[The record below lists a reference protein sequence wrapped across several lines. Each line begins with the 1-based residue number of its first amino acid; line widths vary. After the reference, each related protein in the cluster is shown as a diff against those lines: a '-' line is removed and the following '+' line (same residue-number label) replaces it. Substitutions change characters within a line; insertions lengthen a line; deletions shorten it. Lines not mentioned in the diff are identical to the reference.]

1 MKAINTYNVV
11 MGAVTT
17 VFSAVFGVFWWL
29 FALYALFN
37 VIDWLTGWYK
47 SHKQKKENSKVGLI
61 GLLKKLGYWAVILVA
76 FSIPSAFI
84 ELGTI
89 LNINLGFLK
98 FIGWF
103 TLASLM
109 VNEVRSILENLVET
123 GYDVPKILIQGL
135 AVTDRLVNKTEDEIT
150 QQKFEN
156 GNDEGGT
163 SE

>member
-1 MKAINTYNVV
+1 MKVINTYNVV
-11 MGAVTT
+11 VGAIAT
-17 VFSAVFGVFWWL
+17 VLSAVFGVFWWL
-29 FALYALFN
+29 FALYFLFN

-47 SHKQKKENSKVGLI
+47 SYKQKKESSKVGLI

-89 LNINLGFLK
+89 LNINLGFLE

-123 GYDVPKILIQGL
+123 GYNVPKILIQGL
-135 AVTDRLVNKTEDEIT
+135 AVTDRLVNKTEDEIA

-156 GNDEGGT
+156 GSDRGGT
-163 SE
+163 DE

>member
-1 MKAINTYNVV
+1 MKVVNTYNAF
-11 MGAVTT
+11 MGAV
-17 VFSAVFGVFWWL
+17 VSILSAIFGVLWWL

-47 SHKQKKENSKVGLI
+47 SYKQKKESSKVGLI

-84 ELGTI
+84 KLGTI
-89 LNINLGFLK
+89 LNIDLGFLE

-123 GYDVPKILIQGL
+123 GYEIPKILIQGL
-135 AVTDRLVNKTEDEIT
+135 AVTDKLVNKTDDEIE
-150 QQKFEN
+150 KE
-156 GNDEGGT
+156 E
-163 SE
+163 E